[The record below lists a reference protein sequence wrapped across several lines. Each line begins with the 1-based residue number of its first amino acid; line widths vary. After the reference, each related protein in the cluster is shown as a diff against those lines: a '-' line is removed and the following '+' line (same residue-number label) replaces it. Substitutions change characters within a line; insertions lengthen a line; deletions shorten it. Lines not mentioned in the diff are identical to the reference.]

1 MSEYVSVSISRNN
14 KGPSSHKAVF
24 KRKDGRSKTINFGL
38 MGAKT
43 FIDSADQKTRKNYL
57 KRHAPREN
65 WNVPDTA
72 GSLSARIKWGKSK
85 NISENIRAFKKK
97 FKLK

>member
-1 MSEYVSVSISRNN
+1 MEYESVTITKNN
-14 KGPSSHKAVF
+14 KGASSHKAIF
-24 KRKDGRSKTINFGL
+24 KRKNGKTKTINFGQK
-38 MGAKT
+38 GAKT
-43 FIDSADQKTRKNYL
+43 FIDNADEKTRQNYL

-65 WNVPDTA
+65 WNVPDNA

-85 NISENIRAFKKK
+85 NINENISAFKKK

>member
-1 MSEYVSVSISRNN
+1 MEYESVSITKNN
-14 KGPSSHKAVF
+14 KGSSSHKAIF
-24 KRKDGRSKTINFGL
+24 TRKNGKTKTINFGL
-38 MGAKT
+38 KGAKT
-43 FIDSADQKTRKNYL
+43 FINSADEKTRQNYL

-72 GSLSARIKWGKSK
+72 GSLSARIKWGSSK
-85 NISENIRAFKKK
+85 NINENIRAFKKR